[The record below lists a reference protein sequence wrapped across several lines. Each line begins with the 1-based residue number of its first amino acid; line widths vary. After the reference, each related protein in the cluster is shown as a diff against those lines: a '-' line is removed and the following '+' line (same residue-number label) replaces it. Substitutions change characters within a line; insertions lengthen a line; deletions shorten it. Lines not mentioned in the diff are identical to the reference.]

1 MEIISIDVDYFFN
14 RSIPE
19 PNSGCWLWDGAVSSN
34 GYGSIRCDGKTLKAH
49 RKSYEVFYGEKIAE
63 DKDACHKC
71 DVRCCVNPEHIF
83 IGTRKENMAD
93 CISKERFSFIE
104 NGKGESSPSSKLT
117 ESEVISIR
125 NDKRSTRVLGRIYGV
140 DRRTISF
147 IKKRITWSHI

>member
-1 MEIISIDVDYFFN
+1 MDSDYFFN

-19 PNSGCWLWDGAVSSN
+19 PNSGCWIWDRTVSSN
-34 GYGSIRCDGKTLKAH
+34 GYGVVRVDGKIERAH
-49 RKSYEVFYGEKIAE
+49 RKSYEVFYGVKIAE

-83 IGTRKENMAD
+83 VGSRKENMSD
-93 CISKERFSFIE
+93 CISKGRFSFIK
-104 NGKGESSPSSKLT
+104 NGKGESSPSSKLKN
-117 ESEVISIR
+117 SDILSIR
-125 NDKRSTRVLGRIYGV
+125 SDKRSTRVLSQIYKV